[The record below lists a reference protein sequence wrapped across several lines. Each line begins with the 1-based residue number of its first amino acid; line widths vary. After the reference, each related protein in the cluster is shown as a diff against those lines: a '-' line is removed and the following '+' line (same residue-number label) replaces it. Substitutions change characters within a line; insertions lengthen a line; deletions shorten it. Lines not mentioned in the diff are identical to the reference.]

1 MFKGYAELT
10 ALEPKEY
17 LNWEQFDT
25 FFDDAPFPLD
35 ADYIQAYAQ
44 EQYQH
49 GLDIGKAS
57 HQVHISANGTWG
69 ATQPSKFGDNV
80 SHVSSSEGIG
90 YHACTKDLLHGFI
103 DSGVEIVVYRYS
115 QNEPT
120 KIQ

>member
-17 LNWEQFDT
+17 LNWEQFET
-25 FFDDAPFPLD
+25 PFDA
-35 ADYIQAYAQ
+35 AHAHAYAQ
-44 EQYQH
+44 EQYRR
-49 GLDIGKAS
+49 GFDLGKVS
-57 HQVHISANGTWG
+57 TQVHISANGTWG
-69 ATQPSKFGDNV
+69 ATQPSKYGEGV
-80 SHVSSSEGIG
+80 CHVSSSEGIG